1 MTQKLHR
8 AEFVTNLQL
17 EQDAIKDFIDIL
29 KQEQNALV
37 DGRVEDLDFFA
48 SHKTELIKKLSDY
61 ADKRDQYLIEKGLNL
76 NPQVI
81 HNFFITEENVVE
93 IGAIW
98 TELLRLTKIVQ
109 QLNQING
116 TIITTR
122 LQQTQQALSALQ
134 NAAGTVSLYNPKGQT
149 MGITS

>member
-1 MTQKLHR
+1 MTQNQHR
-8 AEFVTNLQL
+8 AEFVSDLQL
-17 EQDAIKDFIDIL
+17 EQDAIVDFITIL

-37 DGRVEDLDFFA
+37 NGKVEDLDFFA
-48 SHKTELIKKLSDY
+48 SQKNQLIRKLTAF
-61 ADKRDQYLIEKGLNL
+61 ADKRDQYLIKKGLNRDARVIQNFL
-76 NPQVI
+76 NS
-81 HNFFITEENVVE
+81 EENV
-93 IGAIW
+93 IW
-98 TELLRLTKIVQ
+98 NELLRLTKIVQ

-149 MGITS
+149 MAISS